1 MGVLRIRMD
10 RFAPNMGRILDEKEG
25 VPRTAPETAPD
36 RLGSNRASALIWK
49 AAFTSCR
56 LSPFAALQHV
66 NSSRYS
72 KRGENL
78 LEGRSRLGTLFNFGS
93 ENFYKSEFLFPGP
106 YLPRFSD
113 RGRPSELS
121 RGCPGLEWIGSP
133 ATRAGSLMK
142 TKESPGLHPGLLP
155 IGYDLIGRRHGFGK
169 LPSPAVV

>member
-1 MGVLRIRMD
+1 MGVPRIRMD
-10 RFAPNMGRILDEKEG
+10 RFAPNMGRILDGNEG

-66 NSSRYS
+66 NSSIYS

-78 LEGRSRLGTLFNFGS
+78 LEGRSRLGTLCNFGS
-93 ENFYKSEFLFPGP
+93 ENFHKSEFLFPGP

-113 RGRPSELS
+113 PGRPSDLS
-121 RGCPGLEWIGSP
+121 WGCPGLEWIGSP
-133 ATRAGSLMK
+133 PTWAPSSAKMK
-142 TKESPGLHPGLLP
+142 DPPRLRPGQLP
-155 IGYDLIGRRHGFGK
+155 IGLDLIERRH
-169 LPSPAVV
+169 